1 MFIRGGSV
9 VTSAT
14 DLSNASACE
23 FAFLRA
29 LDVKLGRSDALD
41 LQPDAMLARA
51 ATLGDEHEER
61 VLEGYRQ
68 RFGAHAPGSPGGVAE
83 IPRPNVLD
91 GDEVAAMRD
100 LGLAAMRDGA
110 DVVFQATFADE
121 RFVGFADF
129 ILRAPVAASSGAWR
143 YEVADTKLA
152 RSAKVTALLQVA
164 AYSQQLLEAGIPLGE
179 HVHLLLGD
187 GATATHRLAD
197 VLPVYLRRR
206 ARLEGIVDA
215 RLAETGALR
224 WGDPRFT
231 ACFRCEVC
239 AAELQAHR
247 DVLLVGGARVSQR
260 GRLLE
265 AGVTTIDALAAFSAS
280 VPGIAAGTLHKL
292 REQARLQ
299 LAAEQD
305 GALRHVVHD
314 PAALA
319 AIPAPDA
326 GDVFFDFEGDPLYAE
341 GARDDW
347 GLDYLFGL
355 VEAPV
360 GDADPVF
367 RAFWAHDHAEE
378 RQALIDFLDYLAER
392 RAEHPGM
399 HVYHYAAYERSHLA
413 SLAARHGVGEA
424 FVDTLLRE
432 EVLVDLYTV
441 VGRSLR
447 VSSPSSSLKKLEPL
461 YMGDDLRTSE
471 VTTGAGS
478 VDAYAHWRALR
489 DAGRADEAAA
499 LLAEIADYNAYDCRS
514 TLRLRDWLLD
524 RAAEAGVAPWSAPL
538 AAEEPLPS
546 AAQLAR
552 EERGRLAA
560 QLTAGLE
567 HVAPAD
573 RTPEQTA
580 LALAGA
586 AVDYYDREQKQYWWD
601 HFARLE
607 QPVEEWADTRDV
619 LVIERAEVMR
629 DWHREGRQRS
639 DRRVLRVSGQLA
651 PGSRIAPGGTPFMLY
666 DAPGP
671 FLGRPLPP
679 TTRPA
684 RAVAVES
691 VDDGVF
697 ELIETLAAGA
707 EHYDDLPAA
716 LTPATPPKTDALVAA
731 IAEWAATLLN
741 ADPLP
746 ADAVTDLLVRRAPR
760 RRSGAALAVVQGGET
775 AEAILDSL
783 LDLDDSYLA
792 VQGPPGT
799 GKTYVGS
806 RVIARLVREHGWSIG
821 VVAQSHA
828 AVENVLAGVA
838 RAGVPREAIGKRA
851 RTQDP
856 EDAAWTALPDKG
868 VPDFLGRAGG
878 AVYGGTAWDFAN
890 TNRVGR
896 GQLDLLVVDE
906 AGQFSLAA
914 TIAAGV
920 SARNLLLLGDPQQL
934 PQVSQG
940 SHPEPVDESALAWLQ
955 QGHHV
960 IPAERGYFLAESWR
974 MHPTVAAPVSEL
986 SYDGA
991 LRSREPE
998 ASQRLLEGVAPGLHA
1013 HAVEHR
1019 GNDVASDE
1027 EAERVVAIARD
1038 ALGRS
1043 WRSSIDAAPRPIEQR
1058 DLIVVAPYNAQ
1069 VHLLRERLAAAG
1081 LDEVP
1086 VGTVD
1091 LFQGREAPVAI
1102 LSMTASS
1109 AAEVPRGIGFLLMA
1123 NRLNVAISR
1132 AQWAAHLVHSPDL
1145 ADYLPAKPAGLAELS
1160 AFLRLLEAG
1169 RPD

>member
-14 DLSNASACE
+14 DLSTASACE

-29 LDVKLGRSDALD
+29 LDVKLGRGDALEVVD
-41 LQPDAMLARA
+41 DPMLVRA
-51 ATLGDEHEER
+51 AGLGDEHEER
-61 VLEGYRQ
+61 VLEGYRR
-68 RFGAHAPGSPGGVAE
+68 RFGAHTPGAPGGVAE
-83 IPRPNVLD
+83 IARPDVLD
-91 GDEVAAMRD
+91 AADVAARRAE
-100 LGLAAMRDGA
+100 GLAAMRDGA
-110 DVVFQATFADE
+110 DVVFQATFSDE
-121 RFVGFADF
+121 RFIGFADF
-129 ILRAPVAASSGAWR
+129 ILREPSSPPGAAR

-164 AYSQQLLEAGIPLGE
+164 AYSQQLLDAGVPLGE

-187 GATATHRLAD
+187 GTTATHRLDD

-206 ARLEGIVDA
+206 ERLEAIVDA
-215 RLAETGALR
+215 RLADAGPLA
-224 WGDPRFT
+224 WGDPRFA
-231 ACFRCEVC
+231 ACFRCALC
-239 AAELQAHR
+239 TAELERHR
-247 DVLLVGGARVSQR
+247 DVLLVGGSRVSQR
-260 GRLLE
+260 ARLLE
-265 AGVTTIDALAAFSAS
+265 GGIRTVDALAVSRGD
-280 VPGIAAGTLHKL
+280 VPGLAAGTLHKL

-299 LAAEQD
+299 LAAERD
-305 GALRHVVHD
+305 GALHHVVHD

-319 AIPAPDA
+319 ALPAPDA

-341 GARDDW
+341 GGRDDW

-360 GDADPVF
+360 DGAAPRF
-367 RAFWAHDHAEE
+367 RAFWAHDHTEE

-392 RAEHPGM
+392 RAAHPGM
-399 HVYHYAAYERSHLA
+399 HVYHYAAYERTHLA

-441 VGRSLR
+441 VGRSVR
-447 VSSPSSSLKKLEPL
+447 VSSPSYSLKKLEPL

-471 VTTGAGS
+471 VTTGGGS
-478 VDAYAHWRALR
+478 VDAYAHWRELR
-489 DAGRADEAAA
+489 DTGRSQEAAD
-499 LLAEIADYNAYDCRS
+499 LLAQIADYNAYDCRS
-514 TLRLRDWLLD
+514 TLRLRDWLLE
-524 RAAEAGVAPWSAPL
+524 RAADAGVVPWSAPL
-538 AAEEPLPS
+538 DAEEPLPS
-546 AAQLAR
+546 AAQMAR
-552 EERGRLAA
+552 EERSRLAA
-560 QLTAGLE
+560 RLTAGLE

-607 QPVEEWADTRDV
+607 QPIEEWADTRDV
-619 LVIERAEVMR
+619 LVVERAEVVR

-639 DRRVLRVSGQLA
+639 DRRILRVSGQLA
-651 PGSRIAPGGTPFMLY
+651 PGSRIAVGGQPFALY

-671 FLGRPLPP
+671 HLGRPLPP
-679 TTRPA
+679 TTRPS
-684 RAVAVES
+684 RAVTVEE
-691 VDDGVF
+691 VDDGVI
-697 ELIETLAAGA
+697 ELVETLAAGA

-731 IAEWAATLLN
+731 IAEWAGTLVD

-760 RRSGAALAVVQGGET
+760 RRSGAPLTPVAAGDT
-775 AEAILDSL
+775 AAAILDSL

-806 RVIARLVREHGWSIG
+806 RVIARLVRDHGWTVG

-838 RAGVPREAIGKRA
+838 RAGVPREAIGKRK
-851 RTQDP
+851 RPQDAQDAPWTPLDDRAVP
-856 EDAAWTALPDKG
+856 EHLA
-868 VPDFLGRAGG
+868 RAGG
-878 AVYGGTAWDFAN
+878 AVLGGTAWDFAN
-890 TNRVGR
+890 TGRVGR

-920 SARNLLLLGDPQQL
+920 SASNLLLLGDPQQL

-974 MHPTVAAPVSEL
+974 MHPAVAAPVSEL

-991 LRSREPE
+991 LHSREPE
-998 ASQRLLEGVAPGLHA
+998 ASQRMLEGVAPGLHV

-1019 GNDVASDE
+1019 GNDVASVE
-1027 EAERVVAIARD
+1027 EAHRVVAIARD

-1043 WRSSIDAAPRPIEQR
+1043 WRASLTAEPRPIEQS

-1145 ADYLPAKPAGLAELS
+1145 ADFLPTKPAGLAELS
-1160 AFLRLLEAG
+1160 AYLRLLAAG
-1169 RPD
+1169 TPA

>member
-61 VLEGYRQ
+61 VLEGYRR
-68 RFGAHAPGSPGGVAE
+68 RFGAHVPGSPGGVAE
-83 IPRPNVLD
+83 IARPNVLD
-91 GDEVAAMRD
+91 EAEVAAMRE

-110 DVVFQATFADE
+110 DVVFQATFADK

-129 ILRAPVAASSGAWR
+129 ILRAPVAAPSGAWR

-164 AYSQQLLEAGIPLGE
+164 AYSQQLLDAGIPLGE

-215 RLAETGALR
+215 RLAEAGALR

-265 AGVTTIDALAAFSAS
+265 AGVATIDALAASSAP
-280 VPGIAAGTLHKL
+280 VPGIASGTLHKL

-305 GALRHVVHD
+305 GALHHVVHD

-341 GARDDW
+341 GERDDW

-360 GDADPVF
+360 GDAAPVF

-378 RQALIDFLDYLAER
+378 RQALIDFLDYLADR
-392 RAEHPGM
+392 RAAHPGM

-478 VDAYAHWRALR
+478 VDAYAHWRSLR

-514 TLRLRDWLLD
+514 TLQLRDWLLD

-538 AAEEPLPS
+538 TAEEPLPS

-580 LALAGA
+580 LAFAGA

-619 LVIERAEVMR
+619 LVIERAEVVR

-639 DRRVLRVSGQLA
+639 DRRILRVSGQLA

-684 RAVAVES
+684 RAVTVES
-691 VDDGVF
+691 FDDGVV

-707 EHYDDLPAA
+707 ERYDDLPAA

-731 IAEWAATLLN
+731 ISEWAATLLD

-760 RRSGAALAVVQGGET
+760 RRSGAALAAVQGGET

-806 RVIARLVREHGWSIG
+806 RVIAGLVRDHGWSIG

-974 MHPTVAAPVSEL
+974 MHPAVAAPVSEL

-1019 GNDVASDE
+1019 GNDIASPE